1 MIPNFTRM
9 KKKLSIHNEHEMTKS
24 QMTLLEIANPIELS
38 YHEEDVR
45 DDKTTARVIKRNN
58 DGNG

>member
-45 DDKTTARVIKRNN
+45 DDKITAPY
-58 DGNG
+58 